1 MKKLFI
7 TALIAVAIGTSAFA
21 DPNTSAVNS
30 KVLNNFSNEFKGA
43 VNVNW
48 KISSN
53 FIKASFVY
61 DEKVTDAFYSG
72 DGDLIG
78 TSREFNFAKL
88 PKKAIANIAEKYPYP
103 PYKLKECIEYINAEG
118 EKNYFVSF
126 EKSSQLVVLQ
136 VSLSGEVIEF
146 QQKLK

>member
-30 KVLNNFSNEFKGA
+30 KVLNNFSNEFRGSE
-43 VNVNW
+43 NVSW

-61 DEKVTDAFYSG
+61 DEKAYEAFYNV

-78 TSREFNFAKL
+78 TSSEFNFAKL
-88 PKKAIANIAEKYPYP
+88 PKKAIATIAKQYPYP
-103 PYKLKECIEYINAEG
+103 PYKLNECIEYTNADG

-126 EKSSQLVVLQ
+126 EKSAQLVVLQ
-136 VSLSGEVIEF
+136 VSLTGEVSEF

>member
-30 KVLNNFSNEFKGA
+30 KVLNSFSNEFKGA
-43 VNVNW
+43 ENISW
-48 KISSN
+48 KITSN

-61 DEKVTDAFYSG
+61 DEKSYDAFYTA

-78 TSREFNFAKL
+78 TSSEFNFAKL
-88 PKKAIANIAEKYPYP
+88 PKKAIAAIAQKFPYP
-103 PYKLKECIEYINAEG
+103 PYKLKECIEYTNADG
-118 EKNYFVSF
+118 EKNYFISF
-126 EKSSQLVVLQ
+126 ERSSQLLVLQ
-136 VSLSGEVIEF
+136 VSLNGEVSEF
-146 QQKLK
+146 QKNQK

>member
-7 TALIAVAIGTSAFA
+7 TTLIAVAIGTSAFA
-21 DPNTSAVNS
+21 DPNTSAVNR
-30 KVLNNFSNEFKGA
+30 KVLNNFSNEFIGA
-43 VNVNW
+43 KNISW
-48 KISSN
+48 KISSD

-61 DEKVTDAFYSG
+61 DEKVIDAFYTA

-78 TSREFNFAKL
+78 RSCEFNFAKL
-88 PKKAIANIAEKYPYP
+88 PKKAIASIAEKYPYP
-103 PYKLKECIEYINAEG
+103 PYKLKECIEYTNADG

-136 VSLSGEVIEF
+136 VSLTGEVSEF